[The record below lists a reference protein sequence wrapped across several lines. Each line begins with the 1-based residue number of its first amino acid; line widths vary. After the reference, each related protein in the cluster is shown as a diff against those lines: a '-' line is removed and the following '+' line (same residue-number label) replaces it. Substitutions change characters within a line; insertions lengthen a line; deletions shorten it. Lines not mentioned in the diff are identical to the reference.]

1 MLDGQPIHPRSPA
14 HAQSLGISTVY
25 QEVNLVP
32 TLSVAENLFLARQP
46 KMLGYQ
52 QVRAAGGG
60 AGRCR
65 G

>member
-1 MLDGQPIHPRSPA
+1 M
-14 HAQSLGISTVY
+14 Y

-46 KMLGYQ
+46 KMLGYINW
-52 QVRAAGGG
+52 RCGGG
-60 AGRCR
+60 RSRRCR